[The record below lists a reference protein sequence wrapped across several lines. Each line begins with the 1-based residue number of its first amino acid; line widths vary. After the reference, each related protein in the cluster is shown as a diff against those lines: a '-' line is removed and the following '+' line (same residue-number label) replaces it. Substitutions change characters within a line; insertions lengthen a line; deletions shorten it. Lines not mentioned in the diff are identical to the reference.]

1 MSGTSAVSSQAVPS
15 GGYRNFKEL
24 PAEVCQLSVTVALP
38 VGGTSAFSH
47 RTAPRRGESA
57 RSDAGAPIDGVTLS
71 CGLSVRDNLG
81 TPSGGESVIPFQFV
95 LLRVLGPMLM
105 TR

>member
-1 MSGTSAVSSQAVPS
+1 MS
-15 GGYRNFKEL
+15 REL

-47 RTAPRRGESA
+47 RTAGRGGESA

-71 CGLSVRDNLG
+71 CGLSIRDNLG

-95 LLRVLGPMLM
+95 LLCVLGPMLM
-105 TR
+105 SSRLV